1 MKLNY
6 QNLSSILKN
15 YKVSQNSFI
24 SKEFIIPL
32 EQEYAVD
39 YKSIVEKGDIVTE
52 GQVIAVSTGT
62 NGNSK
67 SKMILDDSTF
77 IHSPVPG
84 KVLDI
89 LPVYTSSGKQ
99 KFAIKIKFGGE
110 FSYFGKKITEKS
122 IDSLTSS
129 QIIEQL
135 IEKGVINTYNL
146 RKIENPGIQIKNNS
160 FKNLIVRLFDEDSF
174 RFTDSLVAKL
184 FTNEIIK
191 GAQILAKAMN
201 CYGILFVID
210 QKFEKKEELE
220 NLNISNLR
228 VLQVKTKNSPCGT
241 QKQIVQAFKKSGL
254 KKTSNLEI
262 TKTDFFTDSSTLY
275 DVYKAIICS
284 MPCISHLVHFSGNC
298 LFSSCVLD
306 VKIGTTL
313 NDIVKQIGGFVKEPS
328 VIVING
334 LLYGNSVESMN
345 VPITKSVKSVEFIS
359 KTKIT
364 DNQIYSCV
372 NCGNCRYVC
381 PSKISP
387 GVLYAYAVNF
397 KEIPEV
403 LKNTVLS
410 CEECGICN
418 TVCPARLPLTK
429 TISYLKDIVCE
440 EKTDK

>member
-15 YKVSQNSFI
+15 YKTSQNSFI
-24 SKEFIIPL
+24 SKEFLVPL
-32 EQEYAVD
+32 EQENQIN
-39 YKSIVEKGDIVTE
+39 YKNIVQKDDIVKE
-52 GQVIAVSTGT
+52 GQVIAVST
-62 NGNSK
+62 NSSK
-67 SKMILDDSTF
+67 SRKFSEDLTF

-89 LPVYTSSGKQ
+89 IPVYTSSGKQ
-99 KFAIKIKFGGE
+99 KFAVKIKFGGE
-110 FSYFGKKITEKS
+110 FSYLGKKNTEKS
-122 IDSLTSS
+122 IEDLSSS
-129 QIIEQL
+129 QIINEL

-146 RKIENPGIQIKNNS
+146 RKIENPGLQIKNNS
-160 FKNLIVRLFDEDSF
+160 YKNLVIRLFDEDSF
-174 RFTDSLVAKL
+174 RYTDSLVAKIY
-184 FTNEIIK
+184 TNEIVK

-210 QKFEKKEELE
+210 QKFENKEKLE
-220 NLNISNLR
+220 NFNISNLR
-228 VLQVKTKNSPCGT
+228 ILQVKTKKSPCVI
-241 QKQIVQAFKKSGL
+241 QKQIEQAFRKSGI
-254 KKTSNLEI
+254 KKTSNLDI
-262 TKTDFFTDSSTLY
+262 TKNDFFTDSSTLY
-275 DVYKAIICS
+275 EVYKAVICS
-284 MPCISHLVHFSGNC
+284 TPSVSHLVHFSGNC
-298 LFSSCVLD
+298 LYSSCLLD

-313 NDIVKQIGGFVKEPS
+313 KDIVNQIGGFAKEPS

-334 LLYGNSVESMN
+334 LIYGNSVESLN

-372 NCGNCRYVC
+372 NCGNCRYIC

-387 GVLYAYAVNF
+387 DVLYSYAVNF

-429 TISYLKDIVCE
+429 TISYLKDTVCE
-440 EKTDK
+440 EKSNK

>member
-15 YKVSQNSFI
+15 YKTSQNSFI
-24 SKEFIIPL
+24 SKEFLVPL
-32 EQEYAVD
+32 EQENQIN
-39 YKSIVEKGDIVTE
+39 YKNIVQKDDIVKE
-52 GQVIAVSTGT
+52 GQVIAVST
-62 NGNSK
+62 NSSK
-67 SKMILDDSTF
+67 SRKFSEDLTF

-89 LPVYTSSGKQ
+89 IPVYTSSGKQ
-99 KFAIKIKFGGE
+99 NFAVKIKFGGE
-110 FSYFGKKITEKS
+110 FSYLGKKNTEKS
-122 IDSLTSS
+122 IEDLSSS
-129 QIIEQL
+129 QIINEL

-146 RKIENPGIQIKNNS
+146 RKIENPGLQIKNNS
-160 FKNLIVRLFDEDSF
+160 YKNLVIRLFDEDSF
-174 RFTDSLVAKL
+174 RYTDSLVAKIY
-184 FTNEIIK
+184 TNEIVK

-210 QKFEKKEELE
+210 QKFENKEKLE
-220 NLNISNLR
+220 NFNISNLR
-228 VLQVKTKNSPCGT
+228 ILQVKTKKSPCGT
-241 QKQIVQAFKKSGL
+241 QKQIEQAFKKSGI
-254 KKTSNLEI
+254 KKTSNLDI
-262 TKTDFFTDSSTLY
+262 TKNDFFTDSSTLY
-275 DVYKAIICS
+275 EVYKAVICS
-284 MPCISHLVHFSGNC
+284 TPSVSHLVHFSGNC
-298 LFSSCVLD
+298 LYSSCLLD

-313 NDIVKQIGGFVKEPS
+313 KDIVNQIGGFAKEPS

-334 LLYGNSVESMN
+334 LIYGNSVESLN

-372 NCGNCRYVC
+372 NCGNCRYIC

-387 GVLYAYAVNF
+387 DVLYSYAVNF

-429 TISYLKDIVCE
+429 TISYLKDTVCE
-440 EKTDK
+440 EKSNK

>member
-15 YKVSQNSFI
+15 YKISQNSFI

-32 EQEYAVD
+32 EQEYATD
-39 YKSIVEKGDIVTE
+39 YKNIVEKGDIVKE
-52 GQVIAVSTGT
+52 GQVIAVSTV
-62 NGNSK
+62 NSK
-67 SKMILDDSTF
+67 SKKTSDESTF

-99 KFAIKIKFGGE
+99 KFAVKIKFGGE
-110 FSYFGKKITEKS
+110 FSYLGKKITEKS
-122 IDSLTSS
+122 IENLTSS
-129 QIIEQL
+129 QIIAEL

-146 RKIENPGIQIKNNS
+146 RKIENPGLQIKNNS
-160 FKNLIVRLFDEDSF
+160 FKNLVVRLFDEDAF

-184 FTNEIIK
+184 YTNEIIK
-191 GAQILAKAMN
+191 GAQVLAKAMN
-201 CYGILFVID
+201 CYGILFVTD
-210 QKFEKKEELE
+210 QKFEKKDELE

-228 VLQVKTKNSPCGT
+228 ILQVKTKKSPCGT
-241 QKQIVQAFKKSGL
+241 QKQIEQAFKKSGL
-254 KKTSNLEI
+254 KKSSNLEI
-262 TKTDFFTDSSTLY
+262 TKNDFFTDASTLY
-275 DVYKAIICS
+275 EVYKAVICS
-284 MPCISHLVHFSGNC
+284 TPSVSHLMHFSGNC

-313 NDIVKQIGGFVKEPS
+313 NDIVKQIGGFAKEPS

-334 LLYGNSVESMN
+334 LIYGNSVESLN
-345 VPITKSVKSVEFIS
+345 VPISKSVKSVEFIS

-387 GVLYAYAVNF
+387 DVLYSYAVNF

-410 CEECGICN
+410 CEECGLCN

-429 TISYLKDIVCE
+429 TISYLKDTVCE
-440 EKTDK
+440 EKSDK

>member
-15 YKVSQNSFI
+15 YKTSQNSFI
-24 SKEFIIPL
+24 SKEFLVPL
-32 EQEYAVD
+32 EQENQIN
-39 YKSIVEKGDIVTE
+39 YKNIVQKDDIVKE
-52 GQVIAVSTGT
+52 GQVIAVST
-62 NGNSK
+62 NSSK
-67 SKMILDDSTF
+67 SRKFSEDLTF

-89 LPVYTSSGKQ
+89 IPVYTSSGKQ
-99 KFAIKIKFGGE
+99 KFAVKIKFGGE
-110 FSYFGKKITEKS
+110 FSYLGKKNTEKS
-122 IDSLTSS
+122 IDYLSSS
-129 QIIEQL
+129 QIINEL

-146 RKIENPGIQIKNNS
+146 RKIENPGLQIKNNS
-160 FKNLIVRLFDEDSF
+160 YKNLVIRLFDEDSF
-174 RFTDSLVAKL
+174 RYTDSLVAKIY
-184 FTNEIIK
+184 TNEIVK

-210 QKFEKKEELE
+210 QKFENKEKLE
-220 NLNISNLR
+220 NFNISNLR
-228 VLQVKTKNSPCGT
+228 ILQVKTKKSPCGT
-241 QKQIVQAFKKSGL
+241 QKQIEQAFKKSGI
-254 KKTSNLEI
+254 KKTSNLDI
-262 TKTDFFTDSSTLY
+262 TKNDFFTDSSTLY
-275 DVYKAIICS
+275 EVYKAVICS
-284 MPCISHLVHFSGNC
+284 TPSVSHLVHFSGNC
-298 LFSSCVLD
+298 LYSSCLLD

-313 NDIVKQIGGFVKEPS
+313 KDIVNQIGGFAKEPS

-334 LLYGNSVESMN
+334 LIYGNSVESLN

-372 NCGNCRYVC
+372 NCGNCRYIC

-387 GVLYAYAVNF
+387 DVLYSYAVNF

-429 TISYLKDIVCE
+429 TISYLKDTVCE
-440 EKTDK
+440 EKSNK

>member
-15 YKVSQNSFI
+15 YKTSQNSFI
-24 SKEFIIPL
+24 SKEFLVPL
-32 EQEYAVD
+32 EQENQIN
-39 YKSIVEKGDIVTE
+39 YKNIVQKDDIVKE
-52 GQVIAVSTGT
+52 GQVIAVST
-62 NGNSK
+62 NSSK
-67 SKMILDDSTF
+67 SRKFSEDLTF

-89 LPVYTSSGKQ
+89 IPVYTSSGKQ
-99 KFAIKIKFGGE
+99 KFAVKIKFGGE
-110 FSYFGKKITEKS
+110 FSYLGKKNTEKS
-122 IDSLTSS
+122 IEDLSSS
-129 QIIEQL
+129 QIINEL

-146 RKIENPGIQIKNNS
+146 RKIENPGLQIKNNS
-160 FKNLIVRLFDEDSF
+160 YKNLVIRLFDEDSF
-174 RFTDSLVAKL
+174 RYTDSLVAKIY
-184 FTNEIIK
+184 TNEIVK

-210 QKFEKKEELE
+210 QKFENKEKLE
-220 NLNISNLR
+220 NFNISNLR
-228 VLQVKTKNSPCGT
+228 ILQVKTKKSPCGT
-241 QKQIVQAFKKSGL
+241 QKQIEQAFRKSGI
-254 KKTSNLEI
+254 KKTSNLDI
-262 TKTDFFTDSSTLY
+262 TKNDFFTDSSTLY
-275 DVYKAIICS
+275 EVYKAVICS
-284 MPCISHLVHFSGNC
+284 TPSVSHLVHFSGNC
-298 LFSSCVLD
+298 LYSSCLLD

-313 NDIVKQIGGFVKEPS
+313 KDIVNQIGGFAKEPS

-334 LLYGNSVESMN
+334 LIYGNSVESLN

-372 NCGNCRYVC
+372 NCGNCRYIC

-387 GVLYAYAVNF
+387 DVLYSYAVNF

-429 TISYLKDIVCE
+429 TISYLKDTVCE
-440 EKTDK
+440 EKSDK

>member
-15 YKVSQNSFI
+15 YKTSQNSFI
-24 SKEFIIPL
+24 SKEFLVPL
-32 EQEYAVD
+32 EQENQIN
-39 YKSIVEKGDIVTE
+39 YKNIVQKDDIVKE
-52 GQVIAVSTGT
+52 GQVIAVST
-62 NGNSK
+62 NSPK
-67 SKMILDDSTF
+67 SRKFSEDLTF

-89 LPVYTSSGKQ
+89 IPVYTSSGKQ
-99 KFAIKIKFGGE
+99 KFAVKIKFGGE
-110 FSYFGKKITEKS
+110 FSYLGKKNTEKS
-122 IDSLTSS
+122 IEDLSSS
-129 QIIEQL
+129 QIINEL

-146 RKIENPGIQIKNNS
+146 RKIENPGLQIKNNS
-160 FKNLIVRLFDEDSF
+160 YKNLVIRLFDEDSF
-174 RFTDSLVAKL
+174 RYTDSLVAKIY
-184 FTNEIIK
+184 TNEIVK

-210 QKFEKKEELE
+210 QKFENKEKLE
-220 NLNISNLR
+220 NFNISNLR
-228 VLQVKTKNSPCGT
+228 ILQVKTKKSPCGT
-241 QKQIVQAFKKSGL
+241 QKQIEQAFRKSGI
-254 KKTSNLEI
+254 KKTSNLDI
-262 TKTDFFTDSSTLY
+262 TKNDFFTDSSTLY
-275 DVYKAIICS
+275 EVYKAVICS
-284 MPCISHLVHFSGNC
+284 TPSVSHLVHFSGNC
-298 LFSSCVLD
+298 LYSSCLLD

-313 NDIVKQIGGFVKEPS
+313 KDIVNQIGGFAKEPS

-334 LLYGNSVESMN
+334 LIYGNSVESLN

-372 NCGNCRYVC
+372 NCGNCRYIC

-387 GVLYAYAVNF
+387 DVLYSYAVNF

-429 TISYLKDIVCE
+429 TISYLKDTVCE
-440 EKTDK
+440 EKSNK

>member
-15 YKVSQNSFI
+15 YKTSQNSFI
-24 SKEFIIPL
+24 SKEFLVPL
-32 EQEYAVD
+32 EQENQIN
-39 YKSIVEKGDIVTE
+39 YKNIVQKDDIVKE
-52 GQVIAVSTGT
+52 GQVIAVST
-62 NGNSK
+62 NSSK
-67 SKMILDDSTF
+67 SRKFSEDLTF

-89 LPVYTSSGKQ
+89 IPVYTSSGKQ
-99 KFAIKIKFGGE
+99 KFAVKIKFGGE
-110 FSYFGKKITEKS
+110 FSYLGKKNTEKS
-122 IDSLTSS
+122 IEDLSSS
-129 QIIEQL
+129 QIINEL

-146 RKIENPGIQIKNNS
+146 RKIENPGLQIKNNS
-160 FKNLIVRLFDEDSF
+160 YKNLVIRLFDEDSF
-174 RFTDSLVAKL
+174 RYTDSLVAKIY
-184 FTNEIIK
+184 TNEIVK

-210 QKFEKKEELE
+210 QKFENKEKLE
-220 NLNISNLR
+220 NFNIPNLR
-228 VLQVKTKNSPCGT
+228 ILQVKTKKSPCGT
-241 QKQIVQAFKKSGL
+241 QKQIEQAFKKSGI
-254 KKTSNLEI
+254 KKTSNLDI
-262 TKTDFFTDSSTLY
+262 TKNDFFTDSSTLY
-275 DVYKAIICS
+275 EVYKAVICS
-284 MPCISHLVHFSGNC
+284 TPSVSHLVHFSGNC
-298 LFSSCVLD
+298 LYSSCLLD

-313 NDIVKQIGGFVKEPS
+313 KDIVNQIGGFAKEPS

-334 LLYGNSVESMN
+334 LIYGNSVESLN

-372 NCGNCRYVC
+372 NCGNCRYIC

-387 GVLYAYAVNF
+387 DVLYSYAVNF

-429 TISYLKDIVCE
+429 TISYLKDTVCE
-440 EKTDK
+440 EKSNK

>member
-15 YKVSQNSFI
+15 YKTSQNSFI
-24 SKEFIIPL
+24 SKEFLVPL
-32 EQEYAVD
+32 EQENQIN
-39 YKSIVEKGDIVTE
+39 YKNIVQKDDIVKE
-52 GQVIAVSTGT
+52 GQVIAVST
-62 NGNSK
+62 NSSK
-67 SKMILDDSTF
+67 SRKFSEDLTF

-89 LPVYTSSGKQ
+89 IPVYTSSGKQ
-99 KFAIKIKFGGE
+99 KFAVKIKFGGE
-110 FSYFGKKITEKS
+110 FSYLGKKNTEKS
-122 IDSLTSS
+122 IEDLSSS
-129 QIIEQL
+129 QIINEL

-146 RKIENPGIQIKNNS
+146 RKIENPGLQIKNNS
-160 FKNLIVRLFDEDSF
+160 YKNLVIRLFDEDSF
-174 RFTDSLVAKL
+174 RYTDSLVAKIY
-184 FTNEIIK
+184 TNEIVK

-210 QKFEKKEELE
+210 QKFENKEKLE
-220 NLNISNLR
+220 NFNISNLR
-228 VLQVKTKNSPCGT
+228 ILQVKTKKSPCGT
-241 QKQIVQAFKKSGL
+241 QKQIEQDFRKSGI
-254 KKTSNLEI
+254 KKTSNLDI
-262 TKTDFFTDSSTLY
+262 TKNDFFTDSSTLY
-275 DVYKAIICS
+275 EVYKAVICS
-284 MPCISHLVHFSGNC
+284 TPSVSHLVHFSGNC
-298 LFSSCVLD
+298 LYSSCLLD

-313 NDIVKQIGGFVKEPS
+313 KDIVNQIGGFAKEPS

-334 LLYGNSVESMN
+334 LIYGNSVESLN

-372 NCGNCRYVC
+372 NCGNCRYIC

-387 GVLYAYAVNF
+387 DVLYSYAVNF

-429 TISYLKDIVCE
+429 TISYLKDTVCE
-440 EKTDK
+440 EKSNK

>member
-15 YKVSQNSFI
+15 YKTSQNSFI
-24 SKEFIIPL
+24 SKEFLVPL
-32 EQEYAVD
+32 EQENQIN
-39 YKSIVEKGDIVTE
+39 YKNIVQKDDIVKE
-52 GQVIAVSTGT
+52 GQVIAVST
-62 NGNSK
+62 NSSK
-67 SKMILDDSTF
+67 SRKFSEDLTF

-89 LPVYTSSGKQ
+89 IPVYTSSGKQ
-99 KFAIKIKFGGE
+99 KFAVKIKFGGE
-110 FSYFGKKITEKS
+110 FSYLGKKNTEKS
-122 IDSLTSS
+122 IEDLSSS
-129 QIIEQL
+129 QIINEL

-146 RKIENPGIQIKNNS
+146 RKIENPGLQIKNNS
-160 FKNLIVRLFDEDSF
+160 YKNLVIRLFDEDSF
-174 RFTDSLVAKL
+174 RYTDSLVAKIY
-184 FTNEIIK
+184 TNEIVK

-210 QKFEKKEELE
+210 QKFENKEKFE
-220 NLNISNLR
+220 NFNISNLR
-228 VLQVKTKNSPCGT
+228 ILQVKTKKSPCGT
-241 QKQIVQAFKKSGL
+241 QKQIEQAFRKSGI
-254 KKTSNLEI
+254 KKTSNLDI
-262 TKTDFFTDSSTLY
+262 TKNDFFTDSSTLY
-275 DVYKAIICS
+275 EVYKAVICS
-284 MPCISHLVHFSGNC
+284 TPSVSHLVHFSGNC
-298 LFSSCVLD
+298 LYSSCLLD

-313 NDIVKQIGGFVKEPS
+313 KDIVNQIGGFAKEPS

-334 LLYGNSVESMN
+334 LIYGNSVESLN

-372 NCGNCRYVC
+372 NCGNCRYIC

-387 GVLYAYAVNF
+387 DVLYSYAVNF

-429 TISYLKDIVCE
+429 TISYLKDTVCE
-440 EKTDK
+440 EKSNK

>member
-15 YKVSQNSFI
+15 YKISQNSFI

-32 EQEYAVD
+32 EQEYATD
-39 YKSIVEKGDIVTE
+39 YKNIVEKGDIVKE
-52 GQVIAVSTGT
+52 GQVIAVSTV
-62 NGNSK
+62 NSK
-67 SKMILDDSTF
+67 SKKTSDESTF

-99 KFAIKIKFGGE
+99 KFAVKIKFGGE
-110 FSYFGKKITEKS
+110 FSYLGKKITEKS
-122 IDSLTSS
+122 IENLTSS
-129 QIIEQL
+129 QIIAEL

-160 FKNLIVRLFDEDSF
+160 FKNLVVRLFDEDAF

-184 FTNEIIK
+184 YTNEIIK
-191 GAQILAKAMN
+191 GAQVLAKAMN
-201 CYGILFVID
+201 CYGILFVTD
-210 QKFEKKEELE
+210 QKFEKKDELE

-228 VLQVKTKNSPCGT
+228 ILQVKTKKSPCGT
-241 QKQIVQAFKKSGL
+241 QKQIEKAFKKSGL
-254 KKTSNLEI
+254 KKSSNLEI
-262 TKTDFFTDSSTLY
+262 TKNDFFTDASTLY
-275 DVYKAIICS
+275 EVYKAVICS
-284 MPCISHLVHFSGNC
+284 TPSVSHLVHFSGNC

-306 VKIGTTL
+306 VRIGTTL
-313 NDIVKQIGGFVKEPS
+313 NDIVKQIGGFAKEPS

-334 LLYGNSVESMN
+334 LIYGNSVESLN
-345 VPITKSVKSVEFIS
+345 VPISKSVKSVEFIS

-387 GVLYAYAVNF
+387 DVLYSYAVNF

-410 CEECGICN
+410 CEECGLCN

-429 TISYLKDIVCE
+429 TISYLKDTVCE
-440 EKTDK
+440 EKSDK

>member
-1 MKLNY
+1 MRLNY

-15 YKVSQNSFI
+15 YKTSQNSFI
-24 SKEFIIPL
+24 SKEFLVPR
-32 EQEYAVD
+32 EQENQIN
-39 YKSIVEKGDIVTE
+39 YKNIVQKDDIVKE
-52 GQVIAVSTGT
+52 GQVIAVST
-62 NGNSK
+62 NSSK
-67 SKMILDDSTF
+67 SRKFSEDLTF

-89 LPVYTSSGKQ
+89 IPVYTSSGKQ
-99 KFAIKIKFGGE
+99 KFAVKIKFGGE
-110 FSYFGKKITEKS
+110 FSYLGKKNTEKS
-122 IDSLTSS
+122 IEDLSSS
-129 QIIEQL
+129 QIINEL

-146 RKIENPGIQIKNNS
+146 RKIENPGLQIKNNS
-160 FKNLIVRLFDEDSF
+160 YKNLVIRLFDEDSF
-174 RFTDSLVAKL
+174 RYTDSLVAKIY
-184 FTNEIIK
+184 TNEIVK

-210 QKFEKKEELE
+210 QKFENKEKLE
-220 NLNISNLR
+220 NFNISNLR
-228 VLQVKTKNSPCGT
+228 ILQVKTKKSPCGT
-241 QKQIVQAFKKSGL
+241 QKQIEQAFRKSGI
-254 KKTSNLEI
+254 KKTSNLDI
-262 TKTDFFTDSSTLY
+262 TKNDFFTDSSTLY
-275 DVYKAIICS
+275 EVYKAVICS
-284 MPCISHLVHFSGNC
+284 TPSVSHLVHFSGNC
-298 LFSSCVLD
+298 LYSSCLLD

-313 NDIVKQIGGFVKEPS
+313 KDIVNQIGGFAKEPS

-334 LLYGNSVESMN
+334 LIYGNSVESLN

-372 NCGNCRYVC
+372 NCGNCRYIC

-387 GVLYAYAVNF
+387 DVLYSYAVNF

-429 TISYLKDIVCE
+429 TISYLKDTVCE
-440 EKTDK
+440 EKSNK

>member
-15 YKVSQNSFI
+15 YKTSQNSFI
-24 SKEFIIPL
+24 SKEFLVPL
-32 EQEYAVD
+32 EQENQIN
-39 YKSIVEKGDIVTE
+39 YKNIVQKDDIVKE
-52 GQVIAVSTGT
+52 GQVIAVST
-62 NGNSK
+62 NSSK
-67 SKMILDDSTF
+67 SRKFSEDLTF

-89 LPVYTSSGKQ
+89 IPVYTSSGKQ
-99 KFAIKIKFGGE
+99 KFAVKIKFGGE
-110 FSYFGKKITEKS
+110 FSYLGKKNTEKS
-122 IDSLTSS
+122 IEDLSSS
-129 QIIEQL
+129 QIINEL

-146 RKIENPGIQIKNNS
+146 RKIENPGLQIKNNS
-160 FKNLIVRLFDEDSF
+160 YKNLVIRLFDEDSF
-174 RFTDSLVAKL
+174 RYTDSLVAKIY
-184 FTNEIIK
+184 TNEIVK

-210 QKFEKKEELE
+210 QKFENKEKLE

-228 VLQVKTKNSPCGT
+228 ILQVKTKKSPCGT
-241 QKQIVQAFKKSGL
+241 QKQIEQAFRKSGI
-254 KKTSNLEI
+254 KKTSNLDI
-262 TKTDFFTDSSTLY
+262 TKNDFFTDSSTLY
-275 DVYKAIICS
+275 EVYKAVICS
-284 MPCISHLVHFSGNC
+284 TPSVSHLVHFSGNC
-298 LFSSCVLD
+298 LYSSCLLD

-313 NDIVKQIGGFVKEPS
+313 KDIVNQIGGFAKEPS

-334 LLYGNSVESMN
+334 LIYGNSVESLN

-372 NCGNCRYVC
+372 NCGNCRYIC

-387 GVLYAYAVNF
+387 DVLYSYAVNF

-429 TISYLKDIVCE
+429 TISYLKDTVCE
-440 EKTDK
+440 EKSNK

>member
-15 YKVSQNSFI
+15 YKTSQNSFI
-24 SKEFIIPL
+24 SKEFLVPL
-32 EQEYAVD
+32 EQENQIN
-39 YKSIVEKGDIVTE
+39 YKNIVQKDDIVKE
-52 GQVIAVSTGT
+52 GQVIAVST
-62 NGNSK
+62 NSSK
-67 SKMILDDSTF
+67 SRKFSEDLTF

-89 LPVYTSSGKQ
+89 IPVYTSSGKQ
-99 KFAIKIKFGGE
+99 KFAVKIKFGGE
-110 FSYFGKKITEKS
+110 FSYLGKKNTEKS
-122 IDSLTSS
+122 IENLSSS
-129 QIIEQL
+129 QIINEL

-146 RKIENPGIQIKNNS
+146 RKIENPGLQIKNNS
-160 FKNLIVRLFDEDSF
+160 YKNLVIRLFDEDSF
-174 RFTDSLVAKL
+174 RYTDSLVAKIY
-184 FTNEIIK
+184 TNEIVK

-210 QKFEKKEELE
+210 QKFENKEKLE
-220 NLNISNLR
+220 NFNISNLR
-228 VLQVKTKNSPCGT
+228 ILQVKTKKSPCGT
-241 QKQIVQAFKKSGL
+241 QKQIEQAFRKSGI
-254 KKTSNLEI
+254 KKTSNLDI
-262 TKTDFFTDSSTLY
+262 TKNDFFTDSSTLY
-275 DVYKAIICS
+275 EVYKAVICS
-284 MPCISHLVHFSGNC
+284 TPSVSHLVHFSGNC
-298 LFSSCVLD
+298 LYSSCLLD

-313 NDIVKQIGGFVKEPS
+313 KDIVNQIGGFAKEPS

-334 LLYGNSVESMN
+334 LIYGNSVESLN

-372 NCGNCRYVC
+372 NCGNCRYIC

-387 GVLYAYAVNF
+387 DVLYSYAVNF

-429 TISYLKDIVCE
+429 TISYLKDTVCE
-440 EKTDK
+440 EKSNK

>member
-15 YKVSQNSFI
+15 YKTSQNSFI
-24 SKEFIIPL
+24 SKEFLVPL
-32 EQEYAVD
+32 EQENQIN
-39 YKSIVEKGDIVTE
+39 YKNIVQKDDIVKE
-52 GQVIAVSTGT
+52 GQVIAVST
-62 NGNSK
+62 NSSK
-67 SKMILDDSTF
+67 SRKFSEDLTF

-89 LPVYTSSGKQ
+89 IPVYTSSGKQ
-99 KFAIKIKFGGE
+99 KFAVKIKFGGE
-110 FSYFGKKITEKS
+110 FSYLGKKNTEKS
-122 IDSLTSS
+122 IENLSSS
-129 QIIEQL
+129 QIINEL

-146 RKIENPGIQIKNNS
+146 RKIENPGLQIKNNS
-160 FKNLIVRLFDEDSF
+160 YKNLVIRLFDEDSF
-174 RFTDSLVAKL
+174 RYTDSLVAKIY
-184 FTNEIIK
+184 TNEIVK

-210 QKFEKKEELE
+210 QKFENKEKLE

-228 VLQVKTKNSPCGT
+228 ILQVKTKKSPCGT
-241 QKQIVQAFKKSGL
+241 QKQIEQAFRKSGI
-254 KKTSNLEI
+254 KKTSNLDI
-262 TKTDFFTDSSTLY
+262 TKNDFFTDSSTLY
-275 DVYKAIICS
+275 EVYKAVICS
-284 MPCISHLVHFSGNC
+284 TPSVSHLVHFSGNC
-298 LFSSCVLD
+298 LYSSCLLD

-313 NDIVKQIGGFVKEPS
+313 KDIVNQIGGFAKEPS

-334 LLYGNSVESMN
+334 LIYGNSVESLN

-372 NCGNCRYVC
+372 NCGNCRYIC

-387 GVLYAYAVNF
+387 DVLYSYAVNF

-429 TISYLKDIVCE
+429 TISYLKDTVCE
-440 EKTDK
+440 EKSNK

>member
-15 YKVSQNSFI
+15 YKTSQNSFI
-24 SKEFIIPL
+24 SKEFLVPL
-32 EQEYAVD
+32 EQENQIN
-39 YKSIVEKGDIVTE
+39 YKNIVQKDDIVKE
-52 GQVIAVSTGT
+52 GQVIAVST
-62 NGNSK
+62 NSSK
-67 SKMILDDSTF
+67 SRKFSEDLTF

-89 LPVYTSSGKQ
+89 IPVYTSSGKQ
-99 KFAIKIKFGGE
+99 KFAVKIKFGGE
-110 FSYFGKKITEKS
+110 FSYLGKKNTEKS
-122 IDSLTSS
+122 IEDLSSS
-129 QIIEQL
+129 QIINEL

-146 RKIENPGIQIKNNS
+146 RKIENPGLQIKNNS
-160 FKNLIVRLFDEDSF
+160 YKNLVIRLFDEDSF
-174 RFTDSLVAKL
+174 RYTDSLVAKIY
-184 FTNEIIK
+184 TNEIVK

-210 QKFEKKEELE
+210 QKFENKEKLE
-220 NLNISNLR
+220 NFNISNLR
-228 VLQVKTKNSPCGT
+228 ILQVKTKKSPCGT
-241 QKQIVQAFKKSGL
+241 QKQIEQAFRKSGI
-254 KKTSNLEI
+254 KKTSNLDI
-262 TKTDFFTDSSTLY
+262 TKNDFFTDSSTLY
-275 DVYKAIICS
+275 EVYKAVICS
-284 MPCISHLVHFSGNC
+284 TPSVSHLVHFSGNC
-298 LFSSCVLD
+298 LYSSCLLD

-313 NDIVKQIGGFVKEPS
+313 KDIVNQIGGFAKEPS

-334 LLYGNSVESMN
+334 LIYGNSVESLN

-372 NCGNCRYVC
+372 NCGNCRYIC

-387 GVLYAYAVNF
+387 DVLYSYAVNF

-429 TISYLKDIVCE
+429 TISYLKVTVCE
-440 EKTDK
+440 EKSNK

>member
-15 YKVSQNSFI
+15 YKTSQNSFI
-24 SKEFIIPL
+24 SKEFLVPL
-32 EQEYAVD
+32 EQENQIN
-39 YKSIVEKGDIVTE
+39 YKNIVQKDDIVKE
-52 GQVIAVSTGT
+52 GQVIAVST
-62 NGNSK
+62 NSPK
-67 SKMILDDSTF
+67 SRKFSEDLTF

-89 LPVYTSSGKQ
+89 IPVYTSSGKQ
-99 KFAIKIKFGGE
+99 KFAVKIKFGGE
-110 FSYFGKKITEKS
+110 FSYLGKKNTEKS
-122 IDSLTSS
+122 IEDLSSS
-129 QIIEQL
+129 QIINEL

-146 RKIENPGIQIKNNS
+146 RKIENPGLQIKNNS
-160 FKNLIVRLFDEDSF
+160 YKNLVIRLFDEDSF
-174 RFTDSLVAKL
+174 RYTDSLVAKIY
-184 FTNEIIK
+184 TNEIVK

-210 QKFEKKEELE
+210 QKFENKEKLE
-220 NLNISNLR
+220 NFNISNLR
-228 VLQVKTKNSPCGT
+228 ILQVKTKKSPCGT
-241 QKQIVQAFKKSGL
+241 QKQIEQAFRKSGI
-254 KKTSNLEI
+254 KKTSNLDI
-262 TKTDFFTDSSTLY
+262 TKNDFFTDSSTLY
-275 DVYKAIICS
+275 EVYKAVICS
-284 MPCISHLVHFSGNC
+284 TPSVSHLVHFSGNC
-298 LFSSCVLD
+298 LYSSCLLD

-313 NDIVKQIGGFVKEPS
+313 KDIVKQIGGFAKEPS

-334 LLYGNSVESMN
+334 LIYGNSVESLN

-372 NCGNCRYVC
+372 NCGNCRYIC

-387 GVLYAYAVNF
+387 DVLYSYAVNF

-429 TISYLKDIVCE
+429 TISYLKDTVCE
-440 EKTDK
+440 EKSNK

>member
-15 YKVSQNSFI
+15 YKISQNSFI

-32 EQEYAVD
+32 EQEYATD
-39 YKSIVEKGDIVTE
+39 YKNIVEKGDIVKE
-52 GQVIAVSTGT
+52 GQVIAVSTV
-62 NGNSK
+62 NSK
-67 SKMILDDSTF
+67 SKKTFDESTF

-99 KFAIKIKFGGE
+99 KFAVKIKFGGE
-110 FSYFGKKITEKS
+110 FSYLGKKITEKS
-122 IDSLTSS
+122 IENLTSS
-129 QIIEQL
+129 QIIEEL

-146 RKIENPGIQIKNNS
+146 RKIENPGLQIKNNS
-160 FKNLIVRLFDEDSF
+160 FKNLVVRLFDEDAF

-184 FTNEIIK
+184 YTNEIIK
-191 GAQILAKAMN
+191 GAQVLAKAMN
-201 CYGILFVID
+201 CYGILFVTD
-210 QKFEKKEELE
+210 QKFEKKDELE

-228 VLQVKTKNSPCGT
+228 ILQVKTKKSPCGT
-241 QKQIVQAFKKSGL
+241 QKQIEQAFKKSGL
-254 KKTSNLEI
+254 KKSSNLEI
-262 TKTDFFTDSSTLY
+262 TKNDFFTDASTLY
-275 DVYKAIICS
+275 EVYKAVICS
-284 MPCISHLVHFSGNC
+284 IPSVSHLVHFSGNC

-313 NDIVKQIGGFVKEPS
+313 NDIVKQIGGFAKEPS

-334 LLYGNSVESMN
+334 LIYGNSVESLN
-345 VPITKSVKSVEFIS
+345 VPISKSVKSVEFIS

-387 GVLYAYAVNF
+387 DVLYSYAVNF

-410 CEECGICN
+410 CEECGLCN

-429 TISYLKDIVCE
+429 TISYLKDTVCE
-440 EKTDK
+440 EKSDK

>member
-15 YKVSQNSFI
+15 YKTSQNSFI
-24 SKEFIIPL
+24 SKEFLVPL
-32 EQEYAVD
+32 EQENQIN
-39 YKSIVEKGDIVTE
+39 YKNIVQKDDIVKE
-52 GQVIAVSTGT
+52 GQVIAVST
-62 NGNSK
+62 NSSK
-67 SKMILDDSTF
+67 SRKFSEDLTF

-89 LPVYTSSGKQ
+89 IPVYTSSGKQ
-99 KFAIKIKFGGE
+99 KFAVKIKFGGE
-110 FSYFGKKITEKS
+110 FSYLGKKNTEKS
-122 IDSLTSS
+122 IEDLSSS
-129 QIIEQL
+129 QIINEL

-146 RKIENPGIQIKNNS
+146 RKIENPGLQIKNNS
-160 FKNLIVRLFDEDSF
+160 YKNLVIRLFDEDSF
-174 RFTDSLVAKL
+174 RYTDSLVAKIY
-184 FTNEIIK
+184 TNEIVK

-210 QKFEKKEELE
+210 QKFENKEKLE

-228 VLQVKTKNSPCGT
+228 ILQVKTKKSPCGT
-241 QKQIVQAFKKSGL
+241 QKQIEQAFKKSGI
-254 KKTSNLEI
+254 KKTSNLDI
-262 TKTDFFTDSSTLY
+262 TKNDFFTDSSTLY
-275 DVYKAIICS
+275 EVYKAVICS
-284 MPCISHLVHFSGNC
+284 TPSVSHLVHFSGNC
-298 LFSSCVLD
+298 LYSSCLLD

-313 NDIVKQIGGFVKEPS
+313 KDIVNQIGGFAKEPS

-334 LLYGNSVESMN
+334 LIYGNSVESLN

-372 NCGNCRYVC
+372 NCGNCRYIC

-387 GVLYAYAVNF
+387 DVLYSYAVNF

-429 TISYLKDIVCE
+429 TISYLKDTVCE
-440 EKTDK
+440 EKSNK

>member
-15 YKVSQNSFI
+15 YKTSQNSFI
-24 SKEFIIPL
+24 SKEFLVPL
-32 EQEYAVD
+32 EQENQIN
-39 YKSIVEKGDIVTE
+39 YKNIVQKDDIVKE
-52 GQVIAVSTGT
+52 GQVIAVST
-62 NGNSK
+62 NSSK
-67 SKMILDDSTF
+67 SRKFSEDLTF

-89 LPVYTSSGKQ
+89 IPVYTSSGKQ
-99 KFAIKIKFGGE
+99 KFAVKIKFGGE
-110 FSYFGKKITEKS
+110 FSYLGKKNTEKS
-122 IDSLTSS
+122 IEDLSSS
-129 QIIEQL
+129 QIINEL

-146 RKIENPGIQIKNNS
+146 RKIENPGLQIKNNS
-160 FKNLIVRLFDEDSF
+160 YKNLVIRLFDEDSF
-174 RFTDSLVAKL
+174 RYTDSLVAKIY
-184 FTNEIIK
+184 TNEIVK

-210 QKFEKKEELE
+210 QKFENKEKLE
-220 NLNISNLR
+220 NFNISNLR
-228 VLQVKTKNSPCGT
+228 ILQVKTKKSPCGT
-241 QKQIVQAFKKSGL
+241 QKQIEQAFRKSGI
-254 KKTSNLEI
+254 KKTSNLDI
-262 TKTDFFTDSSTLY
+262 TKNDFFTDSSTLY
-275 DVYKAIICS
+275 EVYKAVICS
-284 MPCISHLVHFSGNC
+284 TPSVSHLVHFSGNC
-298 LFSSCVLD
+298 LYSSCLLD

-313 NDIVKQIGGFVKEPS
+313 KDIVNQIGGFAKEPS

-334 LLYGNSVESMN
+334 LIYGNSVESLN

-372 NCGNCRYVC
+372 NCGNCRYIC

-387 GVLYAYAVNF
+387 DVLYSYAVNF

-403 LKNTVLS
+403 LKNTVLC

-429 TISYLKDIVCE
+429 TISYLKVTVCE
-440 EKTDK
+440 EKSNK

>member
-1 MKLNY
+1 MRLNY

-15 YKVSQNSFI
+15 YKTSQNSFI
-24 SKEFIIPL
+24 SKEFLVPL
-32 EQEYAVD
+32 EQENQIN
-39 YKSIVEKGDIVTE
+39 YKNIVQKDDIVKE
-52 GQVIAVSTGT
+52 GQVIAVST
-62 NGNSK
+62 NSPK
-67 SKMILDDSTF
+67 SRKFSEDLTF

-89 LPVYTSSGKQ
+89 IPVYTSSGKQ
-99 KFAIKIKFGGE
+99 KFAVKIKFGGE
-110 FSYFGKKITEKS
+110 FSYLGKKNTEKS
-122 IDSLTSS
+122 IEDLSSS
-129 QIIEQL
+129 QIINEL

-146 RKIENPGIQIKNNS
+146 RKIENPGLQIKNNS
-160 FKNLIVRLFDEDSF
+160 YKNLVIRLFDEDSF
-174 RFTDSLVAKL
+174 RYTDSLVAKIY
-184 FTNEIIK
+184 TNEIVK

-210 QKFEKKEELE
+210 QKFENKEKLE
-220 NLNISNLR
+220 NFNISNLR
-228 VLQVKTKNSPCGT
+228 ILQVKTKKSPCGT
-241 QKQIVQAFKKSGL
+241 QKQIEQAFRKSGI
-254 KKTSNLEI
+254 KKTSNLDI
-262 TKTDFFTDSSTLY
+262 TKNDFFTDSSTLY
-275 DVYKAIICS
+275 EVYKAVICS
-284 MPCISHLVHFSGNC
+284 TPSVSHLVHFSGNC
-298 LFSSCVLD
+298 LYSSCLLD

-313 NDIVKQIGGFVKEPS
+313 KDIVNQIGGFAKEPS

-334 LLYGNSVESMN
+334 LIYGNSVESLN

-372 NCGNCRYVC
+372 NCGNCRYIC

-387 GVLYAYAVNF
+387 DVLYSYAVNF

-429 TISYLKDIVCE
+429 TISYLKDTVCE
-440 EKTDK
+440 EKSNK

>member
-15 YKVSQNSFI
+15 YKISQNSFI
-24 SKEFIIPL
+24 SKEFLVPL
-32 EQEYAVD
+32 EQENQIN
-39 YKSIVEKGDIVTE
+39 YKNIVQKDDIVKE
-52 GQVIAVSTGT
+52 GQVIAVST
-62 NGNSK
+62 NSSK
-67 SKMILDDSTF
+67 SRKFSEDLTF

-89 LPVYTSSGKQ
+89 IPVYTSSGKQ
-99 KFAIKIKFGGE
+99 KFAVKIKFGGE
-110 FSYFGKKITEKS
+110 FSYLGKKNTEKS
-122 IDSLTSS
+122 IEDLSSS
-129 QIIEQL
+129 QIINEL

-146 RKIENPGIQIKNNS
+146 RKIENPGLQIKNNS
-160 FKNLIVRLFDEDSF
+160 YKNLVIRLFDEDSF
-174 RFTDSLVAKL
+174 RYTDSLVAKIY
-184 FTNEIIK
+184 TNEIVK

-210 QKFEKKEELE
+210 QKFENKEKLE
-220 NLNISNLR
+220 NFNISNLR
-228 VLQVKTKNSPCGT
+228 ILQVKTKKSPCGT
-241 QKQIVQAFKKSGL
+241 QKQIEQAFRKSGI
-254 KKTSNLEI
+254 KKTSNLDI
-262 TKTDFFTDSSTLY
+262 TKNDFFTDSSTLY
-275 DVYKAIICS
+275 EVYKAVICS
-284 MPCISHLVHFSGNC
+284 TPSVSHLVHFSGNC
-298 LFSSCVLD
+298 LYSSCLLD

-313 NDIVKQIGGFVKEPS
+313 KDIVNQIGGFAKEPS

-334 LLYGNSVESMN
+334 LIYGNSVESLN

-372 NCGNCRYVC
+372 NCGNCRYIC

-387 GVLYAYAVNF
+387 DVLYSYAVNF

-429 TISYLKDIVCE
+429 TISYLKDTVCE
-440 EKTDK
+440 EKSNK

>member
-15 YKVSQNSFI
+15 YKISQNSFI

-32 EQEYAVD
+32 EQEYATD
-39 YKSIVEKGDIVTE
+39 YKNIVEKGDIVKE
-52 GQVIAVSTGT
+52 GQVIAVSTV
-62 NGNSK
+62 NSK
-67 SKMILDDSTF
+67 SKKTFDESTF

-99 KFAIKIKFGGE
+99 KFAVKIKFGGE
-110 FSYFGKKITEKS
+110 FSYLGKKITEKS
-122 IDSLTSS
+122 IENLTSS
-129 QIIEQL
+129 QIIAEL

-146 RKIENPGIQIKNNS
+146 RKIENPGLQIKNNS
-160 FKNLIVRLFDEDSF
+160 FKNLVVRLFDEDAF
-174 RFTDSLVAKL
+174 RFTDSLVAKMY
-184 FTNEIIK
+184 TNEIIK
-191 GAQILAKAMN
+191 GAQVLAKAMN
-201 CYGILFVID
+201 CYGILFVTD
-210 QKFEKKEELE
+210 QKFEKKDELE

-228 VLQVKTKNSPCGT
+228 ILQVKTKKSPCGT
-241 QKQIVQAFKKSGL
+241 QKQIEQAFKKSGL
-254 KKTSNLEI
+254 KKSSNLEI
-262 TKTDFFTDSSTLY
+262 TKNDFFTDASTLY
-275 DVYKAIICS
+275 EVYKAVICS
-284 MPCISHLVHFSGNC
+284 TPSVSHLVHFSGNC

-313 NDIVKQIGGFVKEPS
+313 NDIVKQIGGFAKEPS

-334 LLYGNSVESMN
+334 LIYGNSVESLIG
-345 VPITKSVKSVEFIS
+345 PISKSVKSVEFIS

-387 GVLYAYAVNF
+387 DVLYSYAVNF

-410 CEECGICN
+410 CEECGLCN

-429 TISYLKDIVCE
+429 TISYLKDTVCE
-440 EKTDK
+440 EKSDK

>member
-15 YKVSQNSFI
+15 YKISQNSFI

-32 EQEYAVD
+32 EQEYATD
-39 YKSIVEKGDIVTE
+39 YKNIVEKGDIVKE
-52 GQVIAVSTGT
+52 GQVIAVSTV
-62 NGNSK
+62 NSK
-67 SKMILDDSTF
+67 SKKTSDESTF

-89 LPVYTSSGKQ
+89 LPLKYHCSHLHT
-99 KFAIKIKFGGE
+99 KIKFGGE
-110 FSYFGKKITEKS
+110 FSYLGKKITEKS
-122 IDSLTSS
+122 IENLTSS
-129 QIIEQL
+129 QIIAEL

-146 RKIENPGIQIKNNS
+146 RKIENPGLQIKNNS
-160 FKNLIVRLFDEDSF
+160 FKNLVVRLFDEDAF

-184 FTNEIIK
+184 YTNEIIK
-191 GAQILAKAMN
+191 GAQVLAKAMN
-201 CYGILFVID
+201 CYGILFVTD
-210 QKFEKKEELE
+210 QKFEKKDELE

-228 VLQVKTKNSPCGT
+228 ILQVKTKKSPCGT
-241 QKQIVQAFKKSGL
+241 QKQIEQAFKKSGL
-254 KKTSNLEI
+254 KKSSNLEI
-262 TKTDFFTDSSTLY
+262 TKNDFFTDASTLY
-275 DVYKAIICS
+275 EVYKAVICS
-284 MPCISHLVHFSGNC
+284 IPSVSHLVHFSGNC

-313 NDIVKQIGGFVKEPS
+313 NDIVKQIGGFAKEPS

-334 LLYGNSVESMN
+334 LIYGNSVESLN
-345 VPITKSVKSVEFIS
+345 VPISKSVKSVEFIS

-387 GVLYAYAVNF
+387 DVLYSYAVNF

-410 CEECGICN
+410 CEECGLCN

-429 TISYLKDIVCE
+429 TISYLKDTVCE
-440 EKTDK
+440 EKSDK

>member
-1 MKLNY
+1 MRLNY

-15 YKVSQNSFI
+15 YKTSQNSFI
-24 SKEFIIPL
+24 SKEFLVPL
-32 EQEYAVD
+32 EQENQIN
-39 YKSIVEKGDIVTE
+39 YKNIVQKDDIVKE
-52 GQVIAVSTGT
+52 GQVIAVST
-62 NGNSK
+62 NSSK
-67 SKMILDDSTF
+67 SRKFSEDLTF

-89 LPVYTSSGKQ
+89 IPVYTSSGKQ
-99 KFAIKIKFGGE
+99 KFAVKIKFGGE
-110 FSYFGKKITEKS
+110 FSYLGKKNTEKS
-122 IDSLTSS
+122 IEDLSSS
-129 QIIEQL
+129 QIINEL

-146 RKIENPGIQIKNNS
+146 RKIENPGLQIKNNS
-160 FKNLIVRLFDEDSF
+160 YKNLVIRLFDEDSF
-174 RFTDSLVAKL
+174 RYTDSLVAKIY
-184 FTNEIIK
+184 TNEIVK

-210 QKFEKKEELE
+210 QKFENKEKLE
-220 NLNISNLR
+220 NFNISNLR
-228 VLQVKTKNSPCGT
+228 ILQVKTKKSPCGT
-241 QKQIVQAFKKSGL
+241 QKQIEQAFRKSGI
-254 KKTSNLEI
+254 KKTSNLDI
-262 TKTDFFTDSSTLY
+262 TKNDFFTDSSTLY
-275 DVYKAIICS
+275 EVYKAVICS
-284 MPCISHLVHFSGNC
+284 TPSVSHLVHFSGNC
-298 LFSSCVLD
+298 LYSSCLLD

-313 NDIVKQIGGFVKEPS
+313 KDIVNQIGGFAKEPS

-334 LLYGNSVESMN
+334 LIYGNSVESLN

-372 NCGNCRYVC
+372 NCGNCRYIC

-387 GVLYAYAVNF
+387 DVLYSYAVNF

-429 TISYLKDIVCE
+429 TISYLKDTVCE
-440 EKTDK
+440 EKSNK

>member
-15 YKVSQNSFI
+15 YKTSQNSFI
-24 SKEFIIPL
+24 SKEFLVPL
-32 EQEYAVD
+32 EQENQIN
-39 YKSIVEKGDIVTE
+39 YKNIVQKDDIVKE
-52 GQVIAVSTGT
+52 GQVIAVST
-62 NGNSK
+62 NSSK
-67 SKMILDDSTF
+67 SRKFSEDLTF
-77 IHSPVPG
+77 IHSPIPG

-89 LPVYTSSGKQ
+89 IPVYTSSGKQ
-99 KFAIKIKFGGE
+99 KFAVKIKFGGE
-110 FSYFGKKITEKS
+110 FSYLGKKNTEKS
-122 IDSLTSS
+122 IEDLSSS
-129 QIIEQL
+129 QIINEL

-146 RKIENPGIQIKNNS
+146 RKIENPGLQIKNNS
-160 FKNLIVRLFDEDSF
+160 YKNLVIRLFDEDSF
-174 RFTDSLVAKL
+174 RYTDSLVAKIY
-184 FTNEIIK
+184 TNEIVK

-210 QKFEKKEELE
+210 QKFENKEKLE

-228 VLQVKTKNSPCGT
+228 ILQVKTKKSPCGT
-241 QKQIVQAFKKSGL
+241 QKQIEQAFKKSGI
-254 KKTSNLEI
+254 KKTSNLDI
-262 TKTDFFTDSSTLY
+262 TKNDFFTDSSTLY
-275 DVYKAIICS
+275 EVYKAVICS
-284 MPCISHLVHFSGNC
+284 TPSVSHLVHFSGNC
-298 LFSSCVLD
+298 LYSSCLLD

-313 NDIVKQIGGFVKEPS
+313 KDIVNQIGGFAKEPS

-334 LLYGNSVESMN
+334 LIYGNSVESLN

-372 NCGNCRYVC
+372 NCGNCRYIC

-387 GVLYAYAVNF
+387 DVLYSYAVNF

-429 TISYLKDIVCE
+429 TISYLKDTVCE
-440 EKTDK
+440 EKSNK

>member
-15 YKVSQNSFI
+15 YKISQNSFI

-32 EQEYAVD
+32 EQEYATD
-39 YKSIVEKGDIVTE
+39 YKNIVEKGDIVKE
-52 GQVIAVSTGT
+52 GQVIAVSTV
-62 NGNSK
+62 NSK
-67 SKMILDDSTF
+67 SKKTSDESTF

-99 KFAIKIKFGGE
+99 KFAVKIKFGGE
-110 FSYFGKKITEKS
+110 FSYLGKKITEKS
-122 IDSLTSS
+122 IENLTSS
-129 QIIEQL
+129 QIIEEL

-146 RKIENPGIQIKNNS
+146 RKIENPGLQIKNNS
-160 FKNLIVRLFDEDSF
+160 FKNLVVRLFDEDAF

-184 FTNEIIK
+184 YTNEIIK
-191 GAQILAKAMN
+191 GAQVLAKAMN
-201 CYGILFVID
+201 CYGILFVTD
-210 QKFEKKEELE
+210 QKFEKKEKLE
-220 NLNISNLR
+220 NFNISNLR
-228 VLQVKTKNSPCGT
+228 ILQVKTKKSPCGT
-241 QKQIVQAFKKSGL
+241 QKQIEQAFRKSGI
-254 KKTSNLEI
+254 KKTSNLDI
-262 TKTDFFTDSSTLY
+262 TKNDFFTDSSTLY
-275 DVYKAIICS
+275 EVYKAVICS
-284 MPCISHLVHFSGNC
+284 TPSVSHLVHFSGNC
-298 LFSSCVLD
+298 LYSSCLLD
-306 VKIGTTL
+306 VKIGTTIK
-313 NDIVKQIGGFVKEPS
+313 DIVNQIGGFAKEPS

-334 LLYGNSVESMN
+334 LIYVNSVESLN

-372 NCGNCRYVC
+372 NCGNCRYIC

-387 GVLYAYAVNF
+387 DVLYSYAVNF

-429 TISYLKDIVCE
+429 TISYLKDTVCE
-440 EKTDK
+440 EKSNK

>member
-15 YKVSQNSFI
+15 YKISQNSFI

-32 EQEYAVD
+32 EQEYATD
-39 YKSIVEKGDIVTE
+39 YKNIVEKGDIVKE
-52 GQVIAVSTGT
+52 GQVIAVSTV
-62 NGNSK
+62 NSK
-67 SKMILDDSTF
+67 SKKTSDESTF

-99 KFAIKIKFGGE
+99 KFAVKIKFGGE
-110 FSYFGKKITEKS
+110 FSYLGKKITEKS
-122 IDSLTSS
+122 IENLTSS
-129 QIIEQL
+129 QIIEEL

-146 RKIENPGIQIKNNS
+146 RKIENPGLQIKNNS
-160 FKNLIVRLFDEDSF
+160 FKNLVVRLFDEDAF

-184 FTNEIIK
+184 YTNEIIK
-191 GAQILAKAMN
+191 GAQVLAKAMN
-201 CYGILFVID
+201 CYGILFVTD
-210 QKFEKKEELE
+210 QKFEKKDELE

-228 VLQVKTKNSPCGT
+228 ILQVKTKKSPCGT
-241 QKQIVQAFKKSGL
+241 QKQIEQAFKKSGL
-254 KKTSNLEI
+254 KKSSNLEI
-262 TKTDFFTDSSTLY
+262 TKNDFFTDASTLY
-275 DVYKAIICS
+275 EVYKAIICS
-284 MPCISHLVHFSGNC
+284 TPSVSHLVHFSGNC

-313 NDIVKQIGGFVKEPS
+313 NDIVKQIGGFAKEPS

-334 LLYGNSVESMN
+334 LIYGNSVESLN
-345 VPITKSVKSVEFIS
+345 VPISKSVKSVEFIS

-387 GVLYAYAVNF
+387 DVLYSYAVNF

-410 CEECGICN
+410 CEECGLCN

-429 TISYLKDIVCE
+429 TISYLKDTVCE
-440 EKTDK
+440 EKSDK

>member
-1 MKLNY
+1 MRLNY

-15 YKVSQNSFI
+15 YKTSQNSFI
-24 SKEFIIPL
+24 SKEFLVPL
-32 EQEYAVD
+32 EQENQIN
-39 YKSIVEKGDIVTE
+39 YKNIVQKDDIVKE
-52 GQVIAVSTGT
+52 GQVIAVST
-62 NGNSK
+62 NSSK
-67 SKMILDDSTF
+67 SRKFSEDLTF

-89 LPVYTSSGKQ
+89 IPVYTSTGKQ
-99 KFAIKIKFGGE
+99 KFAVKIKFGGE
-110 FSYFGKKITEKS
+110 FSYLGKKNTEKS
-122 IDSLTSS
+122 IEDLSSS
-129 QIIEQL
+129 QIINEL

-146 RKIENPGIQIKNNS
+146 RKIENPGLQIKNNS
-160 FKNLIVRLFDEDSF
+160 YKNLVIRLFDEDSF
-174 RFTDSLVAKL
+174 RYTDSLVAKIY
-184 FTNEIIK
+184 TNEIVK

-210 QKFEKKEELE
+210 QKFENKEKLE
-220 NLNISNLR
+220 NFNISNLR
-228 VLQVKTKNSPCGT
+228 ILQVKTKKSPCGT
-241 QKQIVQAFKKSGL
+241 QKQIEQAFKKSGI
-254 KKTSNLEI
+254 KKTSNLDI
-262 TKTDFFTDSSTLY
+262 TKNDFFTDSSTLY
-275 DVYKAIICS
+275 EVYKAVICS
-284 MPCISHLVHFSGNC
+284 TPSVSHLVHFSGNC
-298 LFSSCVLD
+298 LYSSCLLD

-313 NDIVKQIGGFVKEPS
+313 KDIVNQIGGFAKEPS

-334 LLYGNSVESMN
+334 LIYGNSVESLN

-372 NCGNCRYVC
+372 NCGNCRYIC

-387 GVLYAYAVNF
+387 DVLYSYAVNF

-429 TISYLKDIVCE
+429 TISYLKDTVCE
-440 EKTDK
+440 EKSNK

>member
-15 YKVSQNSFI
+15 YKTSQNSFI
-24 SKEFIIPL
+24 SKEFLVPL
-32 EQEYAVD
+32 EQENQIN
-39 YKSIVEKGDIVTE
+39 YKNIVQKDDIVKE
-52 GQVIAVSTGT
+52 GQVIAVST
-62 NGNSK
+62 NSSK
-67 SKMILDDSTF
+67 SRKFSEDLTF

-89 LPVYTSSGKQ
+89 IPVYTSSGKQ
-99 KFAIKIKFGGE
+99 KFAVKIKFGGE
-110 FSYFGKKITEKS
+110 FSYLGKKNTEKS
-122 IDSLTSS
+122 IEDLSSS
-129 QIIEQL
+129 QIINEL

-146 RKIENPGIQIKNNS
+146 RKIENPGLQIKNNS
-160 FKNLIVRLFDEDSF
+160 YKNLVIRLFDEDSF
-174 RFTDSLVAKL
+174 RYTDSLVAKIY
-184 FTNEIIK
+184 TNEIVK

-210 QKFEKKEELE
+210 QKFENKEKLE
-220 NLNISNLR
+220 NFNIPNLR
-228 VLQVKTKNSPCGT
+228 ILQVKTKKSPCGT
-241 QKQIVQAFKKSGL
+241 QKQIEQAFKKSGI
-254 KKTSNLEI
+254 KKTSNLDI
-262 TKTDFFTDSSTLY
+262 TKNDFFTDSSTLY
-275 DVYKAIICS
+275 EVYKAVICS
-284 MPCISHLVHFSGNC
+284 TPSVSHLVHFSGNC
-298 LFSSCVLD
+298 LYSSCLLD

-313 NDIVKQIGGFVKEPS
+313 KDIVNQIGGFAKEPS

-334 LLYGNSVESMN
+334 LIYGNSVESLN

-372 NCGNCRYVC
+372 NCGNCRYIC

-387 GVLYAYAVNF
+387 DVLYSYAVNF

-418 TVCPARLPLTK
+418 MVCPARLPLTK
-429 TISYLKDIVCE
+429 TISYLKDTVCE
-440 EKTDK
+440 EKSNK

>member
-15 YKVSQNSFI
+15 YKTSQNSFI
-24 SKEFIIPL
+24 SKEFLIPL
-32 EQEYAVD
+32 EQENQIN
-39 YKSIVEKGDIVTE
+39 YKNIVQKDDIVKE
-52 GQVIAVSTGT
+52 GQVIAVST
-62 NGNSK
+62 NSSK
-67 SKMILDDSTF
+67 SRKFSEDLTF

-89 LPVYTSSGKQ
+89 IPVYTSSGKQ
-99 KFAIKIKFGGE
+99 KFAVKIKFGGE
-110 FSYFGKKITEKS
+110 FSYLGKKNTEKS
-122 IDSLTSS
+122 IEDLSSS
-129 QIIEQL
+129 QIINEL

-146 RKIENPGIQIKNNS
+146 RKIENPGLQIKNNS
-160 FKNLIVRLFDEDSF
+160 YKNLVIRLFDEDSF
-174 RFTDSLVAKL
+174 RYTDSLVAKIY
-184 FTNEIIK
+184 TNEIVK

-210 QKFEKKEELE
+210 QKFENKEKLE

-228 VLQVKTKNSPCGT
+228 ILQVKTKKSPCGT
-241 QKQIVQAFKKSGL
+241 QKQIEQAFRKSGI
-254 KKTSNLEI
+254 KKTSNLDI
-262 TKTDFFTDSSTLY
+262 TKNDFFTDSSTLY
-275 DVYKAIICS
+275 EVYKAVICS
-284 MPCISHLVHFSGNC
+284 TPSVSHLVHFSGNC
-298 LFSSCVLD
+298 LYSSCLLD

-313 NDIVKQIGGFVKEPS
+313 KDIVNQIGGFAKDPS

-334 LLYGNSVESMN
+334 LIYGNSVESLN

-372 NCGNCRYVC
+372 NCGNCRYIC

-387 GVLYAYAVNF
+387 DVLYSYAVNF

-429 TISYLKDIVCE
+429 TISYLKDTVCE
-440 EKTDK
+440 EKSNK

>member
-15 YKVSQNSFI
+15 YKTSQNSFI
-24 SKEFIIPL
+24 SKELLVPL
-32 EQEYAVD
+32 EQEKQIN
-39 YKSIVEKGDIVTE
+39 YKNIVKKDDIVKE
-52 GQVIAVSTGT
+52 GQVIAVST
-62 NGNSK
+62 NSSK
-67 SKMILDDSTF
+67 SRKFSEDLTF

-89 LPVYTSSGKQ
+89 IPVYTSSGKQ
-99 KFAIKIKFGGE
+99 KFAVKIKFGGE
-110 FSYFGKKITEKS
+110 FSYLGKKNTEKS
-122 IDSLTSS
+122 IEDLSSS
-129 QIIEQL
+129 QIINEL

-146 RKIENPGIQIKNNS
+146 RKIENPGLQIKNNS
-160 FKNLIVRLFDEDSF
+160 YKNLVIRLFDEDSF
-174 RFTDSLVAKL
+174 RYTDSLVAKIY
-184 FTNEIIK
+184 TNEIVK

-210 QKFEKKEELE
+210 QKFENKEKLE
-220 NLNISNLR
+220 NFNISNLR
-228 VLQVKTKNSPCGT
+228 ILQVKTKKSPCGT
-241 QKQIVQAFKKSGL
+241 QKQIEQAFKKSGV
-254 KKTSNLEI
+254 KKTSNLDI
-262 TKTDFFTDSSTLY
+262 TKNDFFTDSSTLY
-275 DVYKAIICS
+275 EVYKAVICS
-284 MPCISHLVHFSGNC
+284 TPSVSHLVHFSGNC
-298 LFSSCVLD
+298 LYSSCLLD

-313 NDIVKQIGGFVKEPS
+313 KDIVNQIGGFAKEPS

-334 LLYGNSVESMN
+334 LIYGNSVESLN

-372 NCGNCRYVC
+372 NCGNCRYIC

-387 GVLYAYAVNF
+387 DVLYSYAVNF

-429 TISYLKDIVCE
+429 TISYLKDTVCE
-440 EKTDK
+440 EKSNK

>member
-15 YKVSQNSFI
+15 YKISQNSFI

-32 EQEYAVD
+32 EQEYATD
-39 YKSIVEKGDIVTE
+39 YKNIVEKGDIVKE
-52 GQVIAVSTGT
+52 GQVIAVSTV
-62 NGNSK
+62 NSK
-67 SKMILDDSTF
+67 SKKTSDESTF
-77 IHSPVPG
+77 IHSPIPG
-84 KVLDI
+84 KVMDI

-99 KFAIKIKFGGE
+99 KFAVKIKFGGE
-110 FSYFGKKITEKS
+110 FSYLGKKITEKS
-122 IDSLTSS
+122 IENLTSS
-129 QIIEQL
+129 QIIAEL

-160 FKNLIVRLFDEDSF
+160 FKNLVVRLFDEDAF

-184 FTNEIIK
+184 YTNEIIK
-191 GAQILAKAMN
+191 GAQVLAKAMN
-201 CYGILFVID
+201 CYGILFVTD
-210 QKFEKKEELE
+210 QKFEKKDELE

-228 VLQVKTKNSPCGT
+228 ILQVKTKKSPCGT
-241 QKQIVQAFKKSGL
+241 QKQIEQAFKKSGL
-254 KKTSNLEI
+254 KKSSNLEI
-262 TKTDFFTDSSTLY
+262 TKNDFFTDASTLY
-275 DVYKAIICS
+275 EVYKAVICS
-284 MPCISHLVHFSGNC
+284 TPSVSHLVHFSGNC

-313 NDIVKQIGGFVKEPS
+313 NDIVKQIGGFAKEPS

-334 LLYGNSVESMN
+334 LIYGNSVESLN
-345 VPITKSVKSVEFIS
+345 VPISKSVKSVEFIS

-387 GVLYAYAVNF
+387 DVLYSYAVNF

-410 CEECGICN
+410 CEECGLCN

-429 TISYLKDIVCE
+429 TISYLKDTVCE
-440 EKTDK
+440 EKSNK

>member
-15 YKVSQNSFI
+15 YKTSQNSFI
-24 SKEFIIPL
+24 SKEFLVPL
-32 EQEYAVD
+32 EQENQIN
-39 YKSIVEKGDIVTE
+39 YKNIVQKDDIVKE
-52 GQVIAVSTGT
+52 GQVIAVST
-62 NGNSK
+62 NSSK
-67 SKMILDDSTF
+67 SRKFSEDLTF
-77 IHSPVPG
+77 IHSPIPG

-89 LPVYTSSGKQ
+89 IPVYTSSGKQ
-99 KFAIKIKFGGE
+99 KFAVKIKFGGE
-110 FSYFGKKITEKS
+110 FSYLGKKNTEKS
-122 IDSLTSS
+122 IEDLSSS
-129 QIIEQL
+129 QIINEL

-146 RKIENPGIQIKNNS
+146 RKIENPGLQIKNNS
-160 FKNLIVRLFDEDSF
+160 YKNLVIRLFDEDSF
-174 RFTDSLVAKL
+174 RYTDSLVAKIY
-184 FTNEIIK
+184 TNEIVK

-210 QKFEKKEELE
+210 QKFENKEKLE
-220 NLNISNLR
+220 NFNISNLR
-228 VLQVKTKNSPCGT
+228 ILQVKTKKSPCGT
-241 QKQIVQAFKKSGL
+241 QKQIEQAFRKSGI
-254 KKTSNLEI
+254 KKTSNLDI
-262 TKTDFFTDSSTLY
+262 TKNDFFTDSSTLY
-275 DVYKAIICS
+275 EVYKAVICS
-284 MPCISHLVHFSGNC
+284 TPSVSHLVHFSGNC
-298 LFSSCVLD
+298 LYSSCLLD

-313 NDIVKQIGGFVKEPS
+313 KDIVNQIGGFAKEPS

-334 LLYGNSVESMN
+334 LIYGNSVESLN

-372 NCGNCRYVC
+372 NCGNCRYIC

-387 GVLYAYAVNF
+387 DVLYSYAVNF

-429 TISYLKDIVCE
+429 TISYLKDTVCE
-440 EKTDK
+440 EKSNK

>member
-15 YKVSQNSFI
+15 YKISQNSFI

-32 EQEYAVD
+32 EQEYATD
-39 YKSIVEKGDIVTE
+39 YKNIVEKGDIVKE
-52 GQVIAVSTGT
+52 GQVIAVSTV
-62 NGNSK
+62 NSK
-67 SKMILDDSTF
+67 SKKTSDESTF

-99 KFAIKIKFGGE
+99 KFAVKIKFGGE
-110 FSYFGKKITEKS
+110 FSYLGKKITEKS
-122 IDSLTSS
+122 IENLTSS
-129 QIIEQL
+129 QIIAEL

-146 RKIENPGIQIKNNS
+146 RKIENPGLQIKNNS
-160 FKNLIVRLFDEDSF
+160 FKNLVVRLFDEDAF

-184 FTNEIIK
+184 YTNEIIK
-191 GAQILAKAMN
+191 GALVLAKAMN
-201 CYGILFVID
+201 CYGILFVTD
-210 QKFEKKEELE
+210 QKFEKKDELE

-228 VLQVKTKNSPCGT
+228 ILQVKTKKSPCGT
-241 QKQIVQAFKKSGL
+241 QKQIEQAFKKSGL
-254 KKTSNLEI
+254 KKSSNLEI
-262 TKTDFFTDSSTLY
+262 TKNDFFTDASTLY
-275 DVYKAIICS
+275 EVYKAVICS
-284 MPCISHLVHFSGNC
+284 TPSVSHLVHFSGNC

-313 NDIVKQIGGFVKEPS
+313 NDIVKQIGGFAKEPS

-334 LLYGNSVESMN
+334 LIYGNSVESLN
-345 VPITKSVKSVEFIS
+345 VPISKSVKSVEFIS

-387 GVLYAYAVNF
+387 DVLYSYAVNF

-410 CEECGICN
+410 CEECGLCN

-429 TISYLKDIVCE
+429 TISYLKDTVCE
-440 EKTDK
+440 EKSDK

>member
-15 YKVSQNSFI
+15 YKTSQNSFI
-24 SKEFIIPL
+24 SKEFLVPL
-32 EQEYAVD
+32 EQENQIN
-39 YKSIVEKGDIVTE
+39 YKNIVQKDDIVKE
-52 GQVIAVSTGT
+52 GQVIAVST
-62 NGNSK
+62 NSSK
-67 SKMILDDSTF
+67 SRKFSEDLTF

-89 LPVYTSSGKQ
+89 IPVYTSSGKQ
-99 KFAIKIKFGGE
+99 KFAVKIKFGGE
-110 FSYFGKKITEKS
+110 FSYLGKKNTEKS
-122 IDSLTSS
+122 IEDLSSS
-129 QIIEQL
+129 QIINEL

-146 RKIENPGIQIKNNS
+146 RKIENPGLQIKNNS
-160 FKNLIVRLFDEDSF
+160 YKNLVIRLFDEDSF
-174 RFTDSLVAKL
+174 RYTDSLVAKIY
-184 FTNEIIK
+184 TNEIVK

-210 QKFEKKEELE
+210 QKFENKEKLE
-220 NLNISNLR
+220 NFNIPNLR
-228 VLQVKTKNSPCGT
+228 ILQVKTKKSPCGT
-241 QKQIVQAFKKSGL
+241 QKQIEQAFKKSGI
-254 KKTSNLEI
+254 KKTSNLDI
-262 TKTDFFTDSSTLY
+262 TKNDFFTDSSTLY
-275 DVYKAIICS
+275 EVYKAVICS
-284 MPCISHLVHFSGNC
+284 TPSISHLVHFSGNC
-298 LFSSCVLD
+298 LYSSCLLD

-313 NDIVKQIGGFVKEPS
+313 KDIVNQIGGFAKEPS

-334 LLYGNSVESMN
+334 LIYGNSVESLN

-372 NCGNCRYVC
+372 NCGNCRYIC

-387 GVLYAYAVNF
+387 DVLYSYAVNF

-429 TISYLKDIVCE
+429 TISYLKDTVCE
-440 EKTDK
+440 EKSNK

>member
-1 MKLNY
+1 MRLNY

-32 EQEYAVD
+32 EQEYATD
-39 YKSIVEKGDIVTE
+39 YKNIVQKDDIVQE
-52 GQVIAVSTGT
+52 GQIIAIST
-62 NGNSK
+62 GNSK
-67 SKMILDDSTF
+67 SKRTSDESTF

-84 KVLDI
+84 KVMDI

-99 KFAIKIKFGGE
+99 KFAVKIKFGGE
-110 FSYFGKKITEKS
+110 FSYLGKKITEKS
-122 IDSLTSS
+122 IENLTSS

-135 IEKGVINTYNL
+135 IDKGVVNTYNL
-146 RKIENPGIQIKNNS
+146 KKIENPGLQIKNNS
-160 FKNLIVRLFDEDSF
+160 FKNLVVRFFDEDSF

-210 QKFEKKEELE
+210 QSFEKKQELE

-228 VLQVKTKNSPCGT
+228 VLQLKTKKYPCGT
-241 QKQIVQAFKKSGL
+241 QKQIEQAFKKSGL

-262 TKTDFFTDSSTLY
+262 TKNDFFTDSSTLY
-275 DVYKAIICS
+275 EVYKAVICS
-284 MPCISHLVHFSGNC
+284 VPSISHLVHFSGNC
-298 LFSSCVLD
+298 LYSSCLLD

-334 LLYGNSVESMN
+334 LIYGNSVESLN
-345 VPITKSVKSVEFIS
+345 VPVTKSVKSVE
-359 KTKIT
+359 
-364 DNQIYSCV
+364 
-372 NCGNCRYVC
+372 
-381 PSKISP
+381 
-387 GVLYAYAVNF
+387 
-397 KEIPEV
+397 
-403 LKNTVLS
+403 
-410 CEECGICN
+410 
-418 TVCPARLPLTK
+418 
-429 TISYLKDIVCE
+429 
-440 EKTDK
+440 